1 MFFSFSFS
9 LFVSALIRC
18 HRWNA
23 NAICI
28 IRQTERLKY
37 EIRTKVLMSDLEDI
51 LDRPTF
57 NQTALRILLDNV
69 RSVRE
74 NTTRAVSSLETV
86 LYLIRPP
93 DQGDTL
99 KQMLGVSMVISV
111 ALSFEYRLNG
121 CLSRNPFPAW
131 ICSCKFHSSK
141 YCKWHDK
148 MNVYDAH

>member
-1 MFFSFSFS
+1 
-9 LFVSALIRC
+9 
-18 HRWNA
+18 
-23 NAICI
+23 
-28 IRQTERLKY
+28 
-37 EIRTKVLMSDLEDI
+37 MSDLEDI

-99 KQMLGVSMVISV
+99 KQMLGVS
-111 ALSFEYRLNG
+111 AFFLY
-121 CLSRNPFPAW
+121 
-131 ICSCKFHSSK
+131 H
-141 YCKWHDK
+141 H
-148 MNVYDAH
+148 